1 MLLILCDAD
10 EFFFS
15 VSIMTFGRLEGEGD
29 LQKQRIQSTV
39 NVSAA
44 VRVSFAASRLLDPP
58 VDAV

>member
-1 MLLILCDAD
+1 MRMN
-10 EFFFS
+10 FFS
-15 VSIMTFGRLEGEGD
+15 LSIMTFGRLEGEGD